1 MKYLGGSTLQA
12 WGTIFWISLLQDL
25 TAIEFFT
32 IYVYY
37 IVGINS
43 LRKQIT
49 DIHRV
54 LKTTLAQLIR
64 DGSSH
69 NSNINE
75 HKNIRICQH
84 LLGSCRAAYNHEF
97 KDLPSAR
104 LLRELDDDDIATVK
118 QTKNKKFAVYWG
130 VLLSIPA
137 MLASIAGFMSGL
149 FKKCIPALFVGGFLL
164 ANALLADISIYAVT
178 IPYVVLI
185 TIYAYLYLVFYPAR
199 NRLMV
204 SFTTGIPY
212 ANENLHNFDRIVVFF
227 SYDGLKNGICRSTT
241 STNNKSFATL
251 FGNSIFY
258 NDDSDDDDNTNETKI
273 RESAQAAADATN
285 AQETQSA
292 WQLILTQVNSLQQ
305 RLQTF
310 RREVPQPQPRKLA
323 EGVDFEY

>member
-1 MKYLGGSTLQA
+1 MKCLGGNTLQA
-12 WGTIFWISLLQDL
+12 WGTICWISLLQDL

-54 LKTTLAQLIR
+54 LKTTLSQLIR
-64 DGSSH
+64 DGSIH
-69 NSNINE
+69 DSNTKE
-75 HKNIRICQH
+75 SKNIRVCQH
-84 LLGSCRAAYNHEF
+84 VLGSCRAAYSHEL

-104 LLRELDDDDIATVK
+104 LLRELDDDDVATVK

-137 MLASIAGFMSGL
+137 MLASISDFMSDL
-149 FKKCIPALFVGGFLL
+149 IKKCIPALFVGGFLL
-164 ANALLADISIYAVT
+164 ANAVLADISIYAVT
-178 IPYVVLI
+178 IPYAVLI
-185 TIYAYLYLVFYPAR
+185 TVYAYLYLVFYPAR

-212 ANENLHNFDRIVVFF
+212 ANNNLHNFDRIIVFF
-227 SYDGLKNGICRSTT
+227 SYDGIKKGLCRNT
-241 STNNKSFATL
+241 STNKSFTTL

-258 NDDSDDDDNTNETKI
+258 NDDSDDDNNINEMKAN
-273 RESAQAAADATN
+273 ESAQAAADATN
-285 AQETQSA
+285 AQETQST

-310 RREVPQPQPRKLA
+310 RREVPQQRNQRKLA